1 MRSFFISPSPRF
13 KNAKQPDKKGVE
25 ESPYFWWWY
34 ALTLNAEYRALCE
47 QKDAGRARRP
57 KTASEKA
64 MHQLYKDWG
73 DVRFK
78 GDRYVA
84 FTKWFTRPIG
94 KGQTVG
100 ALLFGEPPLE
110 MSVRLVKSGADAE
123 ALLANGGAFLIA
135 IPRRIRRNYLDKRL
149 NAIFKKDLVVVKGR
163 AVRDPRTSRALYHLA
178 KAAVPATLK
187 KAFDLYDA
195 REAAKAAGEKLSNYD
210 CFKSVGLKYTQKVKD
225 EEKLKGA
232 AKRRVISMLVSRHIK
247 NANAM
252 IRNAGLAQF
261 P

>member
-1 MRSFFISPSPRF
+1 MRAFFVSPTPSFRVNQTPVKDAIE
-13 KNAKQPDKKGVE
+13 K
-25 ESPYFWWWY
+25 SPYFWWWY
-34 ALTLNAEYRALCE
+34 ALTLNAEYSALCE
-47 QKDAGRARRP
+47 QKDVGRAKRP
-57 KTASEKA
+57 KTDAEKA

-73 DVRFK
+73 DVRYQ
-78 GDRYVA
+78 GDRYRA
-84 FTKWFTRPIG
+84 FAKWFSRPVG
-94 KGQTVG
+94 KGHTVG
-100 ALLFGEPPLE
+100 TWLFGEPPLS

-123 ALLANGGAFLIA
+123 ALLANGGAFLVA
-135 IPRRIRRNYLDKRL
+135 IPRRMRRDYLDRRL

-163 AVRDPRTSRALYHLA
+163 AVRDPRTSRALYHLT

-195 REAAKAAGEKLSNYD
+195 KQKALTSGEKLSNTD
-210 CFKSVGLKYTQKVKD
+210 LFKNAGLKYIQKIKD

-252 IRNAGLAQF
+252 IKHAALAQF